1 MSWLDAG
8 YAHLKRDPLMAG
20 LIERFEPTR
29 LEKSQD
35 LFKYIAGNIIYQKI
49 STAAGN
55 AIEKKFIALFDA
67 ADFPSPDQ
75 IAAKTTEELRAAG
88 LSRPKASY
96 MLDLAQKVHSGELQI
111 DHLHDLEDDE
121 VRAYLTQVKGIGVWT
136 ADMVLMFALHRPD
149 VLPLG
154 DLGIRNAFKKL
165 LNREEHLSLAEM
177 TEVAEAW
184 RPYRT
189 LACTY
194 LWKIV
199 DTKNG

>member
-8 YAHLKRDPLMAG
+8 YAHLKGDPLMAG
-20 LIERFEPTR
+20 LIERYQPTP

-35 LFKYIAGNIIYQKI
+35 LFKYIAGNIIYQQI

-55 AIEKKFIALFDA
+55 AIEKRFIALFESVQ
-67 ADFPSPDQ
+67 FPTPDQ
-75 IAAKTTEELRAAG
+75 IAAKTPEDLRTAG

-111 DHLHDLEDDE
+111 DHLHDLSDDE
-121 VRAYLTQVKGIGVWT
+121 VRTHLTQVKGIGVWT

-149 VLPLG
+149 ILPLG

-194 LWKIV
+194 LWRIV